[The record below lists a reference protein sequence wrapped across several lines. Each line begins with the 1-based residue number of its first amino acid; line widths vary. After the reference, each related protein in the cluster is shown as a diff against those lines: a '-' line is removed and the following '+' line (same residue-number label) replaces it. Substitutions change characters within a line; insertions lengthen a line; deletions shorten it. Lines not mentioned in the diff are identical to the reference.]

1 MTTGYPRYPVI
12 SGNTIVFVA
21 EDDLWQVSAEGGT
34 ASRLSVGHAAAS
46 EPRISPDRRWIAYS
60 GAEEGAPDV
69 HLIPLGGGETKRL
82 TYEAAST
89 CRVAGWSRDGESI
102 IYASNGT
109 SPSRVETWLRQ
120 VPLSGGE
127 STELGLGRAASISFG
142 ADGAT
147 VIGREYWR
155 DFAHWKRYRGGTA
168 GQLWIDPDGSGEFRK
183 LIKLDGNLARPHILG
198 ERVFFLSDHEGYGN
212 VYSCRFDGSQLRRH
226 SDHDGFYARSLNSD
240 GERLVYHCGGAIY
253 LLDPAEEQPRKLDI
267 HTAVTRTQRARR
279 FVDAGTYLHSHE
291 VSPDGSTLAV
301 TSRGKAFSFGNWE
314 GPVIQHGDTDGTRY
328 RAMTWLH
335 GGDRLVAVSADT
347 GPTESLVVLDAAAST
362 PQRKLTQLSLG
373 RILEIAASPTEDKV
387 VVANHRNELI
397 LVDLAGDGEATVLDR
412 SRYGQMSWPTFSP
425 DGKWVAY
432 SAPEQVS
439 QADSA
444 SMTAVKLVELATG
457 TVSLAAER
465 VLRDV
470 APAFDPDGK
479 YLYFIGFREFDPVYD
494 ELHFD
499 LGFPTGSRPY
509 AVALRSDVPVPF
521 VAQPAPLVAD
531 SAATETEGESAEGTA
546 APDEAAETDTETPA
560 AETPSIEIAGI
571 TDRVV
576 PIPMPDGRYQR
587 VLGVSGKVL
596 VHSEPIIGMIPSQDA
611 DHKGSVDAVDLST
624 GKVERYIDGVS
635 EFSVGF
641 DGKAL
646 LYRSGE
652 QLRVIKATE
661 KAPDTSDYSRESG
674 WIDLTRLKVSVRP
687 QLEWPQMFREAW
699 RLLSEHFWTEDMSGV
714 DWEGVYDR
722 YSPLVEQVSTRE
734 ELSDLMWEMNGEL
747 GTSHAYEDSG
757 DPRIGPYYGQGFL
770 GADFTVDDQG
780 RYRIDRILRGDIWQP
795 NATSSLNRPGV
806 DVREG
811 DVILAVNGQPVD
823 GTTDSTATLGQR
835 LVNLAD
841 QEVRLLIGRGEAEP
855 HTVVVKAL
863 PGEQALRYREWVDTN
878 RAKVHAATDGKV
890 GYIHIP
896 DMGPRGF
903 AEFHRGFLNE
913 FNRDGLLVDVRYNGG
928 GHVSGLLIEKLARR
942 RLAYNIPRWGEA
954 EPYPSESPTGT
965 MVALTNE
972 LAGSDGDIFCHS
984 FKQLKLGPLVG
995 TRTWGGVVG
1004 YTERA
1009 GLSDN
1014 SFLSQPEFAFH
1025 FNDAKWSIENYG
1037 AQPDVEVEFPPQAA
1051 AVGED
1056 PQLAKAIELAL
1067 AELERKPAQR
1077 PVASDRPRLTAPKL
1091 PPRPAGD

>member
-1 MTTGYPRYPVI
+1 MTTGYPRFPVI

-21 EDDLWQVSAEGGT
+21 EDDLWQVPAEGGA
-34 ASRLSVGHAAAS
+34 ASRLSVGRAAAS
-46 EPRISPDRRWIAYS
+46 EPRISPDRRWIAYT

-69 HLIPLGGGETKRL
+69 HLIPVGGGEAKRL
-82 TYEAAST
+82 TYEASAV
-89 CRVAGWSRDGESI
+89 CKVAGWSRDGESI
-102 IYASNGT
+102 IYASSAAT
-109 SPSRVETWLRQ
+109 PSRVETWLRQ
-120 VPLSGGE
+120 VPLTGGE
-127 STELGLGRAASISFG
+127 STDLGLGRAVSISYG

-168 GQLWIDPDGSGEFRK
+168 GQLWIDPTGSGEFRK
-183 LIKLDGNLARPHILG
+183 LIKLDGNLARPHIIG
-198 ERVFFLSDHEGYGN
+198 DRVYFLSDHEGCGN
-212 VYSCRFDGSQLRRH
+212 VYSCRFDGTGLRRH
-226 SDHDGFYARSLNSD
+226 SDHEGFYARSLNSD
-240 GERLVYHCGGAIY
+240 GERLVYHRGGAIY
-253 LLDPAEEQPRKLDI
+253 LIDPAEEHPRKLDVDI
-267 HTAVTRTQRARR
+267 PVTRTQRARR
-279 FVDAGTYLHSHE
+279 FVDAGTYLHSHDL
-291 VSPDGSTLAV
+291 SPDGSTLAV

-314 GPVIQHGDTDGTRY
+314 GPAIQHGDTDGTRY
-328 RAMTWLH
+328 RSLTWLH

-347 GPTESLVVLDAAAST
+347 EPTESLVVLDAAAST
-362 PQRKLTQLSLG
+362 PQRKLSDLDLG

-387 VVANHRNELI
+387 ALANHRNELL
-397 LVDLAGDGEATVLDR
+397 LVDLTGDGTVTVLDR
-412 SRYGQMSWPTFSP
+412 SRYGSMASPTFSP
-425 DGKWVAY
+425 DGQWVAY

-444 SMTAVKLVELATG
+444 SMTAIKLVELATG
-457 TVSLAAER
+457 TVSAAAER

-509 AVALRSDVPVPF
+509 AVALRSDVAVPF

-531 SAATETEGESAEGTA
+531 SSTSDASDSESG
-546 APDEAAETDTETPA
+546 DGNEADSP
-560 AETPSIEIAGI
+560 TPSIEVAGI

-576 PIPMPDGRYQR
+576 PIPVPDGRYQR

-596 VHSEPIIGMIPSQDA
+596 VHSEPIIGMIPSQDG

-624 GKVERYIDGVS
+624 GKVERYFDGVS
-635 EFSVGF
+635 EFSIGS
-641 DGKAL
+641 DGKTL
-646 LYRSGE
+646 LYRNGE
-652 QLRVIKATE
+652 QLRVVKATE

-699 RLLSEHFWTEDMSGV
+699 RLLSEHFWTGDMSGV
-714 DWEGVYDR
+714 DWEAVYER

-734 ELSDLMWEMNGEL
+734 ELSDLMWEMAGEL
-747 GTSHAYEDSG
+747 GTSHAYEDAG
-757 DPRIGPYYGQGFL
+757 DPRVGPYYGQGFL
-770 GADFTVDDQG
+770 GADYSVDDRG
-780 RYRIDRILRGDIWQP
+780 RYRIERILRGDIWQP
-795 NATSSLNRPGV
+795 GATSPLNRPGV

-823 GTTDSTATLGQR
+823 GGPSSTATLGQR

-841 QEVRLLIGRGEAEP
+841 QEVRLLIGRGDSEP
-855 HTVVVKAL
+855 HTAVVKAL
-863 PGEQALRYREWVDTN
+863 AGEQELRYRQWVDAN

-890 GYIHIP
+890 GYVHIP
-896 DMGPRGF
+896 DMGPKGF

-913 FNRDGLLVDVRYNGG
+913 FNRDALLVDVRYNGG

-942 RLAYNIPRWGEA
+942 RLAYNVPRWGEP
-954 EPYPSESPTGT
+954 EPYPSESPTGP

-1014 SFLSQPEFAFH
+1014 TFLSQPEFAFH
-1025 FNDAKWSIENYG
+1025 FDDAKWSIENYG
-1037 AQPDVEVEFPPQAA
+1037 AQPDVEVEFPPHAA
-1051 AVGED
+1051 AAGED
-1056 PQLAKAIELAL
+1056 PQLVKAIELAL
-1067 AELERKPAQR
+1067 EELERKPAHR
-1077 PVASDRPRLTAPKL
+1077 PVVSDRPRLAAPKL
-1091 PPRPAGD
+1091 PPRPTVD